1 MYVHNKYIVPG
12 DSFKYKYI
20 VVNKEEVSLLTPIFC
35 LRFIEH
41 IMLLLESIAEQEMEQ
56 LASCYSDRSIFNV
69 TTPFQHSWPLKT
81 LIIHP
86 KSIGEKCKQTESQ

>member
-12 DSFKYKYI
+12 HSFKYKYI

-41 IMLLLESIAEQEMEQ
+41 IMLLLESIAEQEMGTAGFMLQ
-56 LASCYSDRSIFNV
+56 CQKHI
-69 TTPFQHSWPLKT
+69 
-81 LIIHP
+81 
-86 KSIGEKCKQTESQ
+86 

>member
-1 MYVHNKYIVPG
+1 MSHINVTLSSPFSTEKHV
-12 DSFKYKYI
+12 
-20 VVNKEEVSLLTPIFC
+20 T
-35 LRFIEH
+35 EH

-69 TTPFQHSWPLKT
+69 TTPFQNSWPLKT

-86 KSIGEKCKQTESQ
+86 KSIGEKCEQTESQ